1 MPAHIA
7 APLVIRFGAFGDMV
21 LLTPLLRTLHRRYG
35 QPCRVLG
42 SGDWLTPLFA
52 GHPDVQSILKLSSR
66 KRPYWLDASQ
76 RRLVSRLRAQPP
88 GPVYVCDD
96 YSIDKI
102 RWLLQR
108 ARVQTDHC
116 VFANPDCMPFDGEHW
131 IDRWRRFGA
140 MVPAAFASAPPTD
153 AWQVPKAPCLVVE
166 HADRGDLHGWLRA
179 HAFDDAPLLLLQPGN
194 KRTLKRGRAG
204 QLGDDKQWPLANW
217 TGLTRAVLARRPELK
232 IILCGAPPETALL
245 RQIAEG
251 ARSSRIFAA
260 GDELPLRRLLALCEH
275 ANAMVSV
282 DTGPAQAA
290 AALGCPLVVLYGAQ
304 PPAAWLPRSPT
315 GSAVIGLGGLPERNR
330 VDQISLDEVIAAWQA
345 LPARRP
351 LTATAL
357 ECAADPRTP
366 SRVIRGQPWPD
377 FSQPLL
383 RTNPCMQPIVIRFGR
398 LGDMLLLAP
407 LLDHLHRGYGEA
419 CLLLGTG
426 PWTAA
431 LYDAHPD
438 VTRVV
443 QACARHRP
451 LAFSP
456 ERWRMLRALRGDRSA
471 PVHVCETEPRALAK
485 IRRMLALADVRRSRC
500 VFLTDTPAA
509 AGEHWIEH
517 LLRGCG
523 QPPPDCTQAWH
534 APERTAAPAPRLVL
548 RDADRRDREAWLR
561 GRGWRDERLWLVQPS
576 NRRSMRWNGPRAA
589 SDDAKAWPVQH
600 WTAVLRGLH
609 EDHPAVRIVL
619 CGAPDEAPILDT
631 IANTAR
637 VPGID
642 VAARELP
649 LRRLMALAEIA
660 DGMLSVDTGPAHV
673 AAAMGCPLV
682 VLFGAQSPGA
692 WCPRSPTGSAV
703 IALGGPP
710 RRACVSEIIPPEVIA
725 AMRSLTPRNL
735 SCDKSMIAAPMR

>member
-21 LLTPLLRTLHRRYG
+21 LLTPLLRMLHRRYG

-52 GHPDVQSILKLSSR
+52 GHPDVHAILKLSSR

-108 ARVQTDHC
+108 ARVPADHC

-153 AWQVPKAPCLVVE
+153 AWQVPKAPCLVVQ
-166 HADRGDLHGWLRA
+166 HADRGDLHEWLRA

-217 TGLTRAVLARRPELK
+217 T
-232 IILCGAPPETALL
+232 
-245 RQIAEG
+245 
-251 ARSSRIFAA
+251 
-260 GDELPLRRLLALCEH
+260 
-275 ANAMVSV
+275 
-282 DTGPAQAA
+282 
-290 AALGCPLVVLYGAQ
+290 
-304 PPAAWLPRSPT
+304 
-315 GSAVIGLGGLPERNR
+315 
-330 VDQISLDEVIAAWQA
+330 
-345 LPARRP
+345 
-351 LTATAL
+351 
-357 ECAADPRTP
+357 
-366 SRVIRGQPWPD
+366 
-377 FSQPLL
+377 
-383 RTNPCMQPIVIRFGR
+383 
-398 LGDMLLLAP
+398 
-407 LLDHLHRGYGEA
+407 
-419 CLLLGTG
+419 
-426 PWTAA
+426 
-431 LYDAHPD
+431 
-438 VTRVV
+438 
-443 QACARHRP
+443 
-451 LAFSP
+451 
-456 ERWRMLRALRGDRSA
+456 
-471 PVHVCETEPRALAK
+471 
-485 IRRMLALADVRRSRC
+485 
-500 VFLTDTPAA
+500 
-509 AGEHWIEH
+509 
-517 LLRGCG
+517 
-523 QPPPDCTQAWH
+523 
-534 APERTAAPAPRLVL
+534 
-548 RDADRRDREAWLR
+548 
-561 GRGWRDERLWLVQPS
+561 
-576 NRRSMRWNGPRAA
+576 
-589 SDDAKAWPVQH
+589 
-600 WTAVLRGLH
+600 AVLRGLH

-619 CGAPDEAPILDT
+619 CGAPDEVPILDT

-703 IALGGPP
+703 IALGGEP
-710 RRACVSEIIPPEVIA
+710 RRACVSEISPPEVIA